1 MKIWTIYRF
10 QAGDPRE
17 RWLRVG
23 QLGTETEQN
32 AIAAARAI
40 WGDGSENHWY
50 YGAEPFPLPGGDAEA
65 ETIAEGRFQS
75 VERQL
80 EDIERRLAGFGGD
93 IKDLAEWA
101 TRLENTK
108 ATASLYWALQE
119 RLGKIEKAL
128 CGGGPYDPSRSPTRS
143 ISPPEM
149 ETYSIPVVISGDA
162 TATQERAK
170 GIKGTRSAQAT
181 GGASDA
187 FSPTVTKIDARP
199 QSWNIFGHHHGEKK
213 TLIGTLTARSKASA
227 FREAE
232 TIFRA
237 EVKKFSGWS
246 VEPVEILLPEGETKD
261 TAERIVEATN
271 PAEWVETPER
281 ETPIGGPLTGFDSEG
296 HG

>member
-80 EDIERRLAGFGGD
+80 ADIERRLTGCNSAIGSLEHRDEDEPNAGD
-93 IKDLAEWA
+93 
-101 TRLENTK
+101 
-108 ATASLYWALQE
+108 
-119 RLGKIEKAL
+119 
-128 CGGGPYDPSRSPTRS
+128 
-143 ISPPEM
+143 
-149 ETYSIPVVISGDA
+149 
-162 TATQERAK
+162 
-170 GIKGTRSAQAT
+170 
-181 GGASDA
+181 
-187 FSPTVTKIDARP
+187 
-199 QSWNIFGHHHGEKK
+199 
-213 TLIGTLTARSKASA
+213 
-227 FREAE
+227 
-232 TIFRA
+232 
-237 EVKKFSGWS
+237 
-246 VEPVEILLPEGETKD
+246 
-261 TAERIVEATN
+261 
-271 PAEWVETPER
+271 
-281 ETPIGGPLTGFDSEG
+281 IGGPLTGFDSEG